1 MCIERIE
8 PDFGPQVG
16 GTCIYICG
24 TGLYDAPIKK
34 VKFCTADESGNR
46 EVQAEWDRT
55 KKALK
60 VIVPPFQWL
69 YGDEEL
75 PEEQKQASQVQAS
88 KPIQLSLSL
97 NDQEWIKALTYQYHD
112 SCVVRLAYVNNDL
125 TASLSAEEREK
136 MWQQEEPEDAG
147 YPEGTTEEE
156 IKKKED
162 EAQKKANEETEEVNT
177 VAKRRGTRVTI
188 HGSGFMKNQLLM
200 ARLTANGTVHK
211 LVKPVY
217 KNSKKLCI
225 ETPDMGT
232 EVEMG
237 NHQLVVEVTVNG
249 QQYSSNGIFF
259 MYNQV
264 DPNMTDEEL
273 KKLEEEELK
282 AAKKPGAKKK

>member
-1 MCIERIE
+1 MTYSVDVALNGQQFTGKPVNFRYYDVCIEKIE

-16 GTCIYICG
+16 GTTIFICG

-34 VKFCTADESGNR
+34 VKFCTAGEKGKR

-55 KKALK
+55 RRALK
-60 VIVPPFQWL
+60 VIVPPLNWL
-69 YGDEEL
+69 FGEEDEL
-75 PEEQKQASQVQAS
+75 TEEQKQVIQEQATKS
-88 KPIQLSLSL
+88 GVIQLSLSL
-97 NDQEWIKALTYQYHD
+97 NDQEWIQALKYQYHD
-112 SCVVRLAYVNNDL
+112 SNVMRLAYVNNDL

-136 MWQQEEPEDAG
+136 MWQQEEAEDAG

-162 EAQKKANEETEEVNT
+162 EVSKKANEETEEVNT

-200 ARLTANGTVHK
+200 ARLTANGSVHK
-211 LVKPVY
+211 FIKPVF

-225 ETPDMGT
+225 EVPDMGT

-237 NHQLVVEVTVNG
+237 NH
-249 QQYSSNGIFF
+249 
-259 MYNQV
+259 
-264 DPNMTDEEL
+264 
-273 KKLEEEELK
+273 
-282 AAKKPGAKKK
+282 